1 MSSSLE
7 QCREEFE
14 KLKISTSKRETT
26 QPESVGSQTK
36 PGKGL
41 RATTEDINALQVE
54 YQARLAKYQEDNKRL
69 KISAAATE
77 KALLA
82 ELDAL
87 RAMPA
92 PTKTNYCSDILAKLI
107 PCIAL
112 LTAVTMLIIL
122 TQRSSTDLLMVGF

>member
-7 QCREEFE
+7 QCGEEFE

-26 QPESVGSQTK
+26 QPESVRSQTK